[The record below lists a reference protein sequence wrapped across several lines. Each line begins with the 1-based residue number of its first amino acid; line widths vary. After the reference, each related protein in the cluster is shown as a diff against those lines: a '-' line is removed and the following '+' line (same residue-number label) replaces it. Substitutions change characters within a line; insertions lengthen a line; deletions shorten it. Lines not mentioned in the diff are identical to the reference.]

1 MPMFDPKDDFDKT
14 VDTLEELADRT
25 RLFAFL
31 SLAKEHGE
39 VKNEEQAQKFLVKG
53 RSRKARIEM
62 SEFMHSERAKKV
74 VLDYY
79 KMDKD
84 EGPYRINVSI
94 VNGMIDKMA
103 EEIWAVRNI
112 RLAAEKD
119 EIEMYWDDAKEDF
132 VFEKKGVKN
141 V

>member
-1 MPMFDPKDDFDKT
+1 MAMFDPKDDFDKT
-14 VDTLEELADRT
+14 VDSLDELAERT

-31 SLAKEHGE
+31 QLAKEHGE
-39 VKNEEQAQKFLVKG
+39 VKDERQIAEFVKKG
-53 RSRKARIEM
+53 ASRKARLEM
-62 SEFMHSERAKKV
+62 SEFMHTERSKKM

-119 EIEMYWDDAKEDF
+119 DVDMYWDDEKQDF
-132 VFEKKGVKN
+132 IFEKKGVKN

>member
-1 MPMFDPKDDFDKT
+1 MAMFDPKDDFDKT
-14 VDTLEELADRT
+14 VDSLDELAERT

-31 SLAKEHGE
+31 QLAKEHGE
-39 VKNEEQAQKFLVKG
+39 VKDEKQIAEFVKKG
-53 RSRKARIEM
+53 ASRKARLEM
-62 SEFMHSERAKKV
+62 SEFMHTERSKKM

-84 EGPYRINVSI
+84 EGPYLINVSI

-119 EIEMYWDDAKEDF
+119 DVDMYWDDEKQDF
-132 VFEKKGVKN
+132 IFEKKGVKN

>member
-1 MPMFDPKDDFDKT
+1 MAMFDPKDDFDKT
-14 VDTLEELADRT
+14 VDSLDELAERT

-31 SLAKEHGE
+31 QLAKEHGE
-39 VKNEEQAQKFLVKG
+39 VKDEKQIAEFVKKG
-53 RSRKARIEM
+53 ASRKARLEM
-62 SEFMHSERAKKV
+62 SEFMHTERSKKM

-119 EIEMYWDDAKEDF
+119 DVEMYRDDEKQDF
-132 VFEKKGVKN
+132 IFEKKGVKN

>member
-1 MPMFDPKDDFDKT
+1 MAMFDPKDDFDKT
-14 VDTLEELADRT
+14 VDSLDELAERT

-31 SLAKEHGE
+31 QLAKEHGE
-39 VKNEEQAQKFLVKG
+39 VKDEKQIAEFVKKG
-53 RSRKARIEM
+53 ASRKARLEM
-62 SEFMHSERAKKV
+62 SEFMHTERSKKM

-119 EIEMYWDDAKEDF
+119 DVEMYWDDEKQDF
-132 VFEKKGVKN
+132 IFEKKGVKN

>member
-1 MPMFDPKDDFDKT
+1 MAMFDPKDDFDKT
-14 VDTLEELADRT
+14 VDSLDELAERT

-31 SLAKEHGE
+31 QLAKEHGE
-39 VKNEEQAQKFLVKG
+39 VKDEKQIAEFVKKG
-53 RSRKARIEM
+53 ASRKARLEM
-62 SEFMHSERAKKV
+62 SEFMHTERSKKM

-119 EIEMYWDDAKEDF
+119 DVDMYWDDEKQDF
-132 VFEKKGVKN
+132 IFEKKGVKN

>member
-1 MPMFDPKDDFDKT
+1 MAMFDPKDDFDKT
-14 VDTLEELADRT
+14 VDSLDELAERT

-31 SLAKEHGE
+31 QLAKEHGE
-39 VKNEEQAQKFLVKG
+39 VKDEKQIAEFVKKG
-53 RSRKARIEM
+53 ASRKARLEM
-62 SEFMHSERAKKV
+62 SEFMHTERSKKM

-119 EIEMYWDDAKEDF
+119 DVDMYWDDAKQDF
-132 VFEKKGVKN
+132 IFEKKGVKN